1 MLGAALLGAALLGA
15 AVLGAGSAD
24 ERELVESADG
34 VTVLSL
40 AWDSVTLLILGAVG
54 GTGPPEAEPPEA
66 EPAEPVPECRTVA
79 SLSPT
84 AAGVGGVFGA
94 EDFGLSAP
102 EPPLFSGG
110 GEGNSGLVTPAAAA
124 DSRSAD
130 AGGGVEPETGEAIGL
145 VADVA
150 DGRGLE
156 ELPDSDESEDLAE
169 SFCEPSEPAEPEEP
183 AAPDDFPDDG
193 SLPFRSLPALLLSE
207 SDFGSGFFRT
217 TVSG

>member
-1 MLGAALLGAALLGA
+1 M
-15 AVLGAGSAD
+15 S
-24 ERELVESADG
+24 
-34 VTVLSL
+34 
-40 AWDSVTLLILGAVG
+40 
-54 GTGPPEAEPPEA
+54 
-66 EPAEPVPECRTVA
+66 
-79 SLSPT
+79 
-84 AAGVGGVFGA
+84 
-94 EDFGLSAP
+94 SAP
-102 EPPLFSGG
+102 KTSACRRPSHRSSPE
-110 GEGNSGLVTPAAAA
+110 EAKADSGLVTPAAAA

-169 SFCEPSEPAEPEEP
+169 SFCEPSEPAELRGTSS
-183 AAPDDFPDDG
+183 ADDCRPDDG
-193 SLPFRSLPALLLSE
+193 SLPFRIVAVLALSE